1 MEEKLKKGEYY
12 EIPYR
17 ALVTNEISNLLV
29 VGRCASGSFAAQA
42 SFRIQP
48 TCMSM
53 GEAAGIAAAWGISHG
68 IEANALRWEDIPAEE
83 RSYVSEG

>member
-1 MEEKLKKGEYY
+1 MVQAAYS
-12 EIPYR
+12 R
-17 ALVTNEISNLLV
+17 ALPELAKR
-29 VGRCASGSFAAQA
+29 GMKA

-48 TCMSM
+48 TCMNM

>member
-1 MEEKLKKGEYY
+1 M
-12 EIPYR
+12 
-17 ALVTNEISNLLV
+17 TNEISNLLV

-53 GEAAGIAAAWGISHG
+53 GEAAGIAAAWGLSRG
-68 IEANALRWEDIPAEE
+68 IPVNEVKWEEIPEE
-83 RSYVSEG
+83 TRSYVSK